1 MKNGYRGLSSEAAKI
16 VRQRGYDDALEFALA
31 IGLDMDYKRDP
42 FAKKDVIDP
51 SGDAHSVKGG
61 EKKWQIFLYGRNRFL
76 NDEFFQ
82 VMNGIG
88 NLLIACIDSFPPSFE
103 EYQKNKQK
111 YKELLRQHMV
121 ALKEKLQ
128 EPNRLKALIS
138 KSMFNGGEVNY
149 LTVKDKGVFHVFWGR
164 QIIDLFV
171 RKIDVVNSKAIS
183 VNQTPEQKVVFK
195 YKGFNLGEIEMRNDT
210 PIHYR
215 EIRFNM
221 LKRKFMEMVFDNIKH
236 KIKYNEFVYVYGEA
250 INKFGKWKK

>member
-1 MKNGYRGLSSEAAKI
+1 MKKGYRGLSSEAARI
-16 VRQRGYDDALEFALA
+16 VRQRGYDDAMEFALA
-31 IGLDMDYKRDP
+31 IGLDVDYKRDP
-42 FAKKDVIDP
+42 KAKKDVIDP

-61 EKKWQIFLYGRNRFL
+61 EKKWQIFLYGRSRFS

-88 NLLIACIDSFPPSFE
+88 NLLIACIDSFPASFE
-103 EYQKNKQK
+103 AYQRDKQR
-111 YKELLRQHMV
+111 YKENLRPHMV

-149 LTVKDKGVFHVFWGR
+149 LTVKEKEVFHVFWGR
-164 QIIDLFV
+164 QIINLFISRV
-171 RKIDVVNSKAIS
+171 DVVNSRAIS
-183 VNQTPEQKVVFK
+183 YHQTPEQKVVFK
-195 YKGFNLGEIEMRNDT
+195 YESFNLGEIEMRNDT

-221 LKRKFMEMVFDNIKH
+221 LKRKFMEMVFDNIKL
-236 KIKYNEFVYVYGEA
+236 KAKYNEFVYVYGDA
-250 INKFGKWKK
+250 IHKFGKWKK